1 MKVVFDTNVYVSA
14 FLIPGSQGDRAFLL
28 ASRKSVLLYT
38 SVPILTETARVLR
51 TKFDQTDGDIRI
63 ALKII
68 ARAASIVRPS
78 IKVTVLADTPDN
90 RILECAVEARA
101 DLVVTGD
108 RHMLEIK
115 KFEDIA
121 IVRLANFLRMFP
133 AKGRTS

>member
-28 ASRKSVLLYT
+28 ARRKSVLLYS

-51 TKFDQTDGDIRI
+51 TKFDQTDADIRT

-68 ARAASIVRPS
+68 ARAAFIVRPS

-101 DLVVTGD
+101 NLIVTGD
-108 RHMLEIK
+108 RHMLQIK

-121 IVRLANFLRMFP
+121 IIRLADFLRMFP
-133 AKGRTS
+133 AKGRT